1 MTGAAIPPPMRFSAA
16 RGLSSLLVFR
26 LWLVAAALAV
36 LAVFLAHDAP
46 PAQAQGLGA
55 PDTNQMQLMH
65 LGFYLWWDESPGA
78 TGYDIQISS
87 QSGGTWGQ
95 WTDVSYSGTTQ
106 PAIVTGL
113 THATNYRWR
122 IRATKGGTQSA
133 WTTPTGDSR
142 DTRTATLFSIDKA
155 NPPILHSAVAGP
167 GQVTVTWEAGPEV
180 RGITVAGY
188 AVRYRWEN
196 EQGEWTSRS
205 TDVVD
210 ADTTTLVVTGLTPG
224 VEYQLWVH
232 AYVGDVRGAGSRVLQ
247 AVPQMGSTT
256 DNPGRCHFA
265 FAGATPPGLPVITS
279 FTPTHNSITLR
290 WNSPTY
296 GTQASGRKDMI
307 TNFILLVTE
316 GDNSNGQVLLVT
328 AEAYEPARYQQT
340 ISGLSPTTT
349 YHVRLN
355 ARTLTACYSGW
366 SSVLVTTTANSGQRG
381 LRLGVIERPPQ
392 EQQTQQQQDP
402 SNQQQQDPSN
412 QVPTVS
418 AALGDITIANQ
429 AGTQQV
435 TLSGVFSD
443 ADNDALTISA
453 ASSDEV
459 VATVSVAD
467 DYSTLTV
474 NAQTR
479 GTAAITATAD
489 DGNGGTASDTFAV
502 TVKAA
507 PLVASAL
514 VDITGLEAGT
524 TRDISLSEAF
534 SDADGDS
541 LSISASSD
549 DDAVVTVSVAAD
561 HSTLTVEGVAE
572 GTATITVAAHDAD
585 GNQAI
590 DEFEVTVDA
599 SHQSAT
605 VARYDT
611 NDDGAIDPSEWW
623 QATEDYAA
631 EKITYSELLEVIR
644 AYLAS

>member
-1 MTGAAIPPPMRFSAA
+1 MRFSSA
-16 RGLSSLLVFR
+16 RGLSSLLVIR

-36 LAVFLAHDAP
+36 LAVLLAHDAP
-46 PAQAQGLGA
+46 PAQAQGLPA

-95 WTDVSYSGTTQ
+95 WTDVSYSGTAQ

-133 WTTPTGDSR
+133 WTTPIGDSR

-232 AYVGDVRGAGSRVLQ
+232 AYVGNVRGAGSRVLQ

-316 GDNSNGQVLLVT
+316 ADNSNGQVLHPI
-328 AEAYEPARYQQT
+328 AEAYEPAKYQQT

-355 ARTLTACYSGW
+355 ARTITACYSGW

-402 SNQQQQDPSN
+402 PNQQQQDPPN
-412 QVPTVS
+412 QQQQDPPNQQQQDPPNQQQQDPPNQQQQDPPNQAPAVS
-418 AALGDITIANQ
+418 AALGDITIAQ
-429 AGTQQV
+429 SGTQQV

-443 ADNDALTISA
+443 AD
-453 ASSDEV
+453 
-459 VATVSVAD
+459 
-467 DYSTLTV
+467 
-474 NAQTR
+474 
-479 GTAAITATAD
+479 
-489 DGNGGTASDTFAV
+489 
-502 TVKAA
+502 
-507 PLVASAL
+507 
-514 VDITGLEAGT
+514 
-524 TRDISLSEAF
+524 
-534 SDADGDS
+534 GDS
-541 LSISASSD
+541 LTISASSD
-549 DDAVVTVSVAAD
+549 DDAVATVSVAAD

-572 GTATITVAAHDAD
+572 GTATITVAAHDTD

-623 QATEDYAA
+623 QATGDYAA